1 MGRRKGKSVRKNKR
15 VGVEGEEDDLARA
28 PHSFVVHRGKTGK
41 FVQEL
46 ANDFRQV
53 MEPYTATNIKVRPK
67 NVIKDFVHVAGMLK
81 VSHLAMFTKTS
92 LGPYLK
98 LARFPRG
105 PTLTFRIEDYTLG
118 RDVRASLKR
127 QVTYAKQFANHALLI
142 MNSFNNVEGDRS
154 LQLVESMFQNMF
166 PSINPTKVKVNS
178 IRRCVLLN
186 YNKDTKMIDFRHYT
200 IKVVPTGL
208 NKGVKKLVTAR
219 VPDLGRMQDM
229 GEFMEKGGGVSESEG
244 EEEESKVTLP
254 QGVAGRGAVGGQQ
267 SSVRLVELGPRMRLS
282 LVKIEEGLLEGEVLH
297 HSFLEKSE
305 EEKKEIKERM
315 AKRKKE
321 KEQRK
326 RQQDLNVRKKEK
338 EKELNKNKSLEG
350 MKKKEE
356 AEKSWQGEKI
366 AEFTEEQKEKGLEV
380 EDFEIKEA
388 DGSSDD
394 DDERWYEEEV
404 GEKPDREVFS
414 NSGKRGGGSRPF
426 TGGKAFSKRG
436 KKDGR
441 RGGGPG
447 REERDGS
454 RRGGGGGGRGRG
466 VSREGREQ
474 RREKKGKR
482 PTKVFNSD
490 GVGPNYKK
498 GGGQGRGGG
507 GLRGVRGGKVG
518 KRGRR

>member
-1 MGRRKGKSVRKNKR
+1 M
-15 VGVEGEEDDLARA
+15 
-28 PHSFVVHRGKTGK
+28 TGK

-67 NVIKDFVHVAGMLK
+67 NVIKDFVHVAGLLK

-98 LARFPRG
+98 
-105 PTLTFRIEDYTLG
+105 
-118 RDVRASLKR
+118 R
-127 QVTYAKQFANHALLI
+127 QVTYAKQYANHALLI
-142 MNSFNNVEGDRS
+142 MNSFNNAEGDRS

-267 SSVRLVELGPRMRLS
+267 SSVRLVELGPRMRLQ

-297 HSFLEKSE
+297 HSFLEKTE

-326 RQQDLNVRKKEK
+326 RQQALNVRKKEK
-338 EKELNKNKSLEG
+338 EKEVNKSKSLEG
-350 MKKKEE
+350 MKKKED

-366 AEFTEEQKEKGLEV
+366 AEFAKEQ
-380 EDFEIKEA
+380 
-388 DGSSDD
+388 
-394 DDERWYEEEV
+394 
-404 GEKPDREVFS
+404 REVL
-414 NSGKRGGGSRPF
+414 
-426 TGGKAFSKRG
+426 A
-436 KKDGR
+436 
-441 RGGGPG
+441 G
-447 REERDGS
+447 REDS
-454 RRGGGGGGRGRG
+454 RIC
-466 VSREGREQ
+466 Q
-474 RREKKGKR
+474 RTE
-482 PTKVFNSD
+482 
-490 GVGPNYKK
+490 
-498 GGGQGRGGG
+498 
-507 GLRGVRGGKVG
+507 
-518 KRGRR
+518 